1 MRLIETSKFKKLRK
15 KIKEEQEKETLKE
28 AIINIMKNPEEGKK
42 LKGEF
47 SHLRSFRYTVKGQS
61 KRLIYKTETDTIILF
76 SFGPRE
82 GIYKK

>member
-1 MRLIETSKFKKLRK
+1 MRRVETSKFKRLRK
-15 KIKEEQEKETLKE
+15 KIKQEQEKEELKK
-28 AIINIMKNPEEGKK
+28 AIKKIAKNSNAGKK

-47 SHLRSFRYTVKGQS
+47 KELRSFNYTVKGQS

-82 GIYKK
+82 GIYR